1 VNQPLF
7 RRIWGGATG
16 WLDRPRKMGWTD
28 LIFLLV
34 VVALAMGIF
43 NAAQEWGAPR
53 DARIE
58 PTIDLSP
65 WYLPLYTFYSL
76 MRGLIAYALSLVF
89 TLVYGYWAA
98 KDRVAQR
105 VLVPLLDILQSIPV
119 LGFAPS
125 LILVFVALFPHN
137 NVGLEIAA
145 IIAIFTGQA
154 WNMTFSFYQSVR
166 SVPADMQEAAT
177 VYRFSWWQRFR
188 WVELPFSTIGLIWN
202 SMMSMAGGWFFL
214 ATVEGLEFGGK
225 KYWLPGIGS
234 YIHAAST
241 GDHWNW
247 QAIGLGVLSMVLMIV
262 ALDQLL
268 WRPVVAWAKK
278 FRVEEGGEQEEAT
291 SWFLDWLRR
300 SRLIGFLGAS
310 IGGLFHRR
318 ERQGEKAA
326 EIAPTP
332 VDPTQ
337 QSSAVIW
344 LSRGLFFVLTGV
356 LIYGA
361 WQLVRLVMAFGEPG
375 DWAILLLDAFRT
387 LGRVL
392 IAVAVGTIWTVPVG
406 LAIGLSARLSRH
418 LQSVVQVLASFPSP
432 LLFPLVIL
440 CLQAATK
447 AWGGRE
453 NDPTVLEWGSVFLM
467 LLGTQ
472 WYILFNVIAGAMAI
486 PADLKEAAR
495 SYNITGWQRFWV
507 LYFPA
512 LFPYL
517 VTGWVTAAGGAWNAS
532 ILAEWDYGSS
542 GLVAHGLGAD
552 IMEAAAGWKHPGQE
566 PTAEAVAPAG
576 PEASAAPD
584 EGASREPPANYPMLA
599 AAVLI
604 MSTVVVLFN
613 RAVWRQLY
621 ALAEKRFSITR

>member
-7 RRIWGGATG
+7 RKIWGGATG

-53 DARIE
+53 DPRIE

-76 MRGLIAYALSLVF
+76 MRGLIAYALSLLF

-137 NVGLEIAA
+137 NVGLEVAA

-318 ERQGEKAA
+318 ERQVEKAA
-326 EIAPTP
+326 EIAPTS

-375 DWAILLLDAFRT
+375 DWAVLLLDAFRT

-440 CLQAATK
+440 SLQAASK

-453 NDPTVLEWGSVFLM
+453 NDPTVLEWGSILLM

-532 ILAEWDYGSS
+532 ILAEWDHDSS

-566 PTAEAVAPAG
+566 PTAAAASPSGDETQAAAGKEAP
-576 PEASAAPD
+576 
-584 EGASREPPANYPMLA
+584 PPANFPMLA